1 MFEKV
6 LIANRGEIA
15 LRIHRACRELG
26 IHTVAVHSTADADA
40 MHVRLADESVCIGP
54 PPPRASYLNMAAILS
69 AATITGCDA
78 IHPGVGFLSENADF
92 AAMVREHG
100 FTYIGPAPEHLRIM
114 GDKIEAKRA
123 VKALGL
129 PTVPGSDGPVGSDAE
144 ALAVAEGM
152 GYPVLV
158 KAAAGGG
165 GKGMKVARN
174 KTELV
179 AALPVARA
187 EAKAFFGNDS
197 VFLERFLEGP
207 RHIELQILGDGQGA
221 AIHLG
226 ERDCSLQRRHQKVLE
241 EGPSPALNAAERER
255 IGKLCADAMRKFGY
269 SSAGTLEFLYEDGK
283 FYFIEMNTRLQVEH
297 PVTEFIT
304 GIDLVREQIRIAA
317 GGRLG
322 ITQSDV
328 RIAGHAIEVRI
339 NAENPETFLPSP
351 GRITDYHA
359 PGGPGVRVDS
369 ALYSGYRVPSHYD
382 SLVSKLIVYGATRN
396 ECLMRLRRALEE
408 YVIGGIE
415 TSIPLHRRI
424 IAAPEFLNGAYD
436 IHWLER
442 FMAGDAPKPARAVA
456 SG

>member
-1 MFEKV
+1 
-6 LIANRGEIA
+6 
-15 LRIHRACRELG
+15 
-26 IHTVAVHSTADADA
+26 
-40 MHVRLADESVCIGP
+40 
-54 PPPRASYLNMAAILS
+54 
-69 AATITGCDA
+69 
-78 IHPGVGFLSENADF
+78 
-92 AAMVREHG
+92 
-100 FTYIGPAPEHLRIM
+100 
-114 GDKIEAKRA
+114 
-123 VKALGL
+123 
-129 PTVPGSDGPVGSDAE
+129 
-144 ALAVAEGM
+144 
-152 GYPVLV
+152 
-158 KAAAGGG
+158 
-165 GKGMKVARN
+165 
-174 KTELV
+174 
-179 AALPVARA
+179 
-187 EAKAFFGNDS
+187 
-197 VFLERFLEGP
+197 
-207 RHIELQILGDGQGA
+207 
-221 AIHLG
+221 
-226 ERDCSLQRRHQKVLE
+226 VLE

-255 IGKLCADAMRKFGY
+255 IGNLCADAMRKFGY